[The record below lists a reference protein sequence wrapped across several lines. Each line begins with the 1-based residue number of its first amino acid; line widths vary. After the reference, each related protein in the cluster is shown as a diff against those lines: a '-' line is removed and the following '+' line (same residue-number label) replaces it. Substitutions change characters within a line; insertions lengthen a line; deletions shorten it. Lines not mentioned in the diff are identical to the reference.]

1 MVNVFDVNIKIVL
14 RFLPE
19 GFLLAPIDV
28 YSVNQNQLR
37 MEYLK
42 IMTDQKKSVLQVI
55 EASELSETEFCL
67 ITLTD
72 EKNIHYLSTDKINS
86 IIIKDVLKEQSIG
99 AIYIDEKDLSKLL
112 SFSKGSN
119 YLLVGN
125 PKLMPFSF

>member
-1 MVNVFDVNIKIVL
+1 MVNVFDINIKIVL
-14 RFLPE
+14 RFPPE
-19 GFLLAPIDV
+19 GFFVAPIDV
-28 YSVNQNQLR
+28 NSVNQNQLW

>member
-1 MVNVFDVNIKIVL
+1 
-14 RFLPE
+14 
-19 GFLLAPIDV
+19 
-28 YSVNQNQLR
+28 

-86 IIIKDVLKEQSIG
+86 IIIKDVLKEQSIA
-99 AIYIDEKDLSKLL
+99 AIYIDEKDLIKLL

>member
-1 MVNVFDVNIKIVL
+1 MVNEIKLIKIVL

-37 MEYLK
+37 VEYLK

-86 IIIKDVLKEQSIG
+86 IIIKDVLKEQSI
-99 AIYIDEKDLSKLL
+99 AAEYIDEKDLSKLL
-112 SFSKGSN
+112 SFSKGIN

>member
-1 MVNVFDVNIKIVL
+1 MVNVFDINIKIVL
-14 RFLPE
+14 RFPPE
-19 GFLLAPIDV
+19 GFFVAPIDV
-28 YSVNQNQLR
+28 NSVNQNQLG

-86 IIIKDVLKEQSIG
+86 IIIKDVLKEQSI
-99 AIYIDEKDLSKLL
+99 AAEYINEKDLSKLL

>member
-1 MVNVFDVNIKIVL
+1 MVNVFDINIKIVL
-14 RFLPE
+14 RFPPE

-28 YSVNQNQLR
+28 HSVNQNQR

-72 EKNIHYLSTDKINS
+72 EKNIHYLSTDRINS
-86 IIIKDVLKEQSIG
+86 IIIKDVLKEQSI
-99 AIYIDEKDLSKLL
+99 AAEYIDEKDLSKLL

>member
-1 MVNVFDVNIKIVL
+1 MVNVFDINIKIVL
-14 RFLPE
+14 RFPPE
-19 GFLLAPIDV
+19 GFFVAPIDV
-28 YSVNQNQLR
+28 NSVNQNQLG

-67 ITLTD
+67 ITLAE
-72 EKNIHYLSTDKINS
+72 EKNIHYLSTDGINS
-86 IIIKDVLKEQSIG
+86 IIIKDVLKEQSI
-99 AIYIDEKDLSKLL
+99 AAEYIDEKDLSKLL

>member
-14 RFLPE
+14 RFPPE
-19 GFLLAPIDV
+19 GFFVAPIDV
-28 YSVNQNQLR
+28 NSVNQNQLG

-86 IIIKDVLKEQSIG
+86 IIIKDVLKEQSI
-99 AIYIDEKDLSKLL
+99 AAEYINEKDLSKLL
-112 SFSKGSN
+112 SFSKGIN

>member
-14 RFLPE
+14 RFPPE
-19 GFLLAPIDV
+19 GFFVAPIDV
-28 YSVNQNQLR
+28 NSVNQNQLG

-55 EASELSETEFCL
+55 ETSELSETEFCL
-67 ITLTD
+67 ITLSD

-86 IIIKDVLKEQSIG
+86 IIIKDVLKEQSI
-99 AIYIDEKDLSKLL
+99 AAEYIDEKDLSKLL
-112 SFSKGSN
+112 SFSKGIN

>member
-1 MVNVFDVNIKIVL
+1 MVNVFDINIKIVL
-14 RFLPE
+14 RFPPE
-19 GFLLAPIDV
+19 GFFVAPIDV
-28 YSVNQNQLR
+28 NSVNQNQLG

-55 EASELSETEFCL
+55 EESELSETEFCL

-86 IIIKDVLKEQSIG
+86 IIIKDVLKEQSI
-99 AIYIDEKDLSKLL
+99 AAEYINEKDLSKLL
-112 SFSKGSN
+112 SFSKGIN

>member
-1 MVNVFDVNIKIVL
+1 MVNVIDVNIKIVL
-14 RFLPE
+14 RFPPE
-19 GFLLAPIDV
+19 GFFVAPIDV
-28 YSVNQNQLR
+28 NSVNQNQLG

-42 IMTDQKKSVLQVI
+42 IMTAQKKSVLQVI
-55 EASELSETEFCL
+55 AASELSETEFCL

-99 AIYIDEKDLSKLL
+99 AIYIDEKDLIKLL

>member
-1 MVNVFDVNIKIVL
+1 MVNEIKLIKIVL

-19 GFLLAPIDV
+19 GFLLAPINV
-28 YSVNQNQLR
+28 YSVNQNQLKV
-37 MEYLK
+37 EYLK

-67 ITLTD
+67 ITFTD
-72 EKNIHYLSTDKINS
+72 EKNIHYLSTDRINS

-99 AIYIDEKDLSKLL
+99 AIYIDEKDLIKLL

>member
-1 MVNVFDVNIKIVL
+1 MVNVFDINIKIVL
-14 RFLPE
+14 RFPPE
-19 GFLLAPIDV
+19 GFFVAPIDV
-28 YSVNQNQLR
+28 NSVNQNQLG

-42 IMTDQKKSVLQVI
+42 IMTDQMKSVLQVI

-86 IIIKDVLKEQSIG
+86 IIIKDVLKEQSI
-99 AIYIDEKDLSKLL
+99 AAEYIDEKDLSKLL
-112 SFSKGSN
+112 SFSKGIN

>member
-14 RFLPE
+14 RFPPE
-19 GFLLAPIDV
+19 GFFVTPIDV
-28 YSVNQNQLR
+28 NSVYQNQLG

-72 EKNIHYLSTDKINS
+72 EKNIHYLSTDRINS

-99 AIYIDEKDLSKLL
+99 AIYIDEKDLIKLL

>member
-1 MVNVFDVNIKIVL
+1 MVNVFDINIKIVL
-14 RFLPE
+14 RFPPE
-19 GFLLAPIDV
+19 GFFVAPIDV
-28 YSVNQNQLR
+28 NSVNQNQLG

-72 EKNIHYLSTDKINS
+72 EKNIHYLSTDRINS

>member
-1 MVNVFDVNIKIVL
+1 MVNEIKLIKIVL
-14 RFLPE
+14 RFPPE
-19 GFLLAPIDV
+19 GFFVAPIDV
-28 YSVNQNQLR
+28 NSVNQNQLR

-72 EKNIHYLSTDKINS
+72 EKNIHYLSTDRINS
-86 IIIKDVLKEQSIG
+86 IIIKDVLKEQSIV
-99 AIYIDEKDLSKLL
+99 AIYIDEKDLIKLL
-112 SFSKGSN
+112 SFSKGIN

>member
-1 MVNVFDVNIKIVL
+1 MVNEIKLIKIVL

-37 MEYLK
+37 VEYLK

>member
-1 MVNVFDVNIKIVL
+1 MVNEIKLIKIVL

-28 YSVNQNQLR
+28 YSVNQNQIR
-37 MEYLK
+37 VEYLK

-67 ITLTD
+67 ITFTD
-72 EKNIHYLSTDKINS
+72 ERNIHYLSTDKINS
-86 IIIKDVLKEQSIG
+86 IIIKDVLKEQSI
-99 AIYIDEKDLSKLL
+99 AAEYIDEKDLSKLL
-112 SFSKGSN
+112 SFSKGIN

>member
-1 MVNVFDVNIKIVL
+1 
-14 RFLPE
+14 
-19 GFLLAPIDV
+19 
-28 YSVNQNQLR
+28 
-37 MEYLK
+37 
-42 IMTDQKKSVLQVI
+42 MTDQKKSVLQVI
-55 EASELSETEFCL
+55 EASELNETEFCL
-67 ITLTD
+67 ITFTD

>member
-1 MVNVFDVNIKIVL
+1 MVNEIKLIKIVL

-28 YSVNQNQLR
+28 YSVNQNQIR
-37 MEYLK
+37 VEYLK

-72 EKNIHYLSTDKINS
+72 EKNIHYLSTDRINL

-99 AIYIDEKDLSKLL
+99 AIYIDEKDLIKLL
-112 SFSKGSN
+112 SFSRGSN

>member
-1 MVNVFDVNIKIVL
+1 MVNVFDINIKIVL
-14 RFLPE
+14 RFPPE
-19 GFLLAPIDV
+19 GFLLSPIDV
-28 YSVNQNQLR
+28 HSVNQNQLR
-37 MEYLK
+37 VEYLK

-112 SFSKGSN
+112 SFSKGIN

>member
-14 RFLPE
+14 RFPPE
-19 GFLLAPIDV
+19 GFFVAPIDV
-28 YSVNQNQLR
+28 NSVNQNQLG

-99 AIYIDEKDLSKLL
+99 AIYIDEKDLIKLL

>member
-14 RFLPE
+14 RFPPE
-19 GFLLAPIDV
+19 GFFVAPIDV
-28 YSVNQNQLR
+28 NSVNQNQLG

-86 IIIKDVLKEQSIG
+86 IIIKDVLKEQSIR
-99 AIYIDEKDLSKLL
+99 AIYIDEKDLIKLL

>member
-1 MVNVFDVNIKIVL
+1 MVNEIKLIKIVL

-19 GFLLAPIDV
+19 GFLLTPIDV

-72 EKNIHYLSTDKINS
+72 EKNIHYLSTDRINS

-99 AIYIDEKDLSKLL
+99 AIYIDEKDLIKLL

>member
-14 RFLPE
+14 RFPPE
-19 GFLLAPIDV
+19 GFFVAPIDV
-28 YSVNQNQLR
+28 NSVNQNQLG

-86 IIIKDVLKEQSIG
+86 IIFKDVLKEQSIG

-112 SFSKGSN
+112 SLSKGSN

>member
-1 MVNVFDVNIKIVL
+1 MVNVFDINIKIVL
-14 RFLPE
+14 RFPPE
-19 GFLLAPIDV
+19 GFFVAPIDV
-28 YSVNQNQLR
+28 NSVNQNQLR
-37 MEYLK
+37 VEYLK

-72 EKNIHYLSTDKINS
+72 EKNIHYLSTDRINS

-99 AIYIDEKDLSKLL
+99 AIYIDEKDLIKLL

>member
-1 MVNVFDVNIKIVL
+1 MVNVFDINIKIVL
-14 RFLPE
+14 RFPPE
-19 GFLLAPIDV
+19 GFFVAPIDV
-28 YSVNQNQLR
+28 NSVYQNQLG

-99 AIYIDEKDLSKLL
+99 AIYIDEKDLIKLL

>member
-1 MVNVFDVNIKIVL
+1 MVNVFDINIKIVL
-14 RFLPE
+14 RFPPE

-37 MEYLK
+37 VEYLK

-86 IIIKDVLKEQSIG
+86 IIIKDVLKEQSIR
-99 AIYIDEKDLSKLL
+99 AIYIDEKDLIKLL

>member
-1 MVNVFDVNIKIVL
+1 MVNVFDINIKIVL
-14 RFLPE
+14 RFPPE
-19 GFLLAPIDV
+19 GFFVAPIDV
-28 YSVNQNQLR
+28 NSVNQNQLG

-86 IIIKDVLKEQSIG
+86 IIIKDVLKEQSI
-99 AIYIDEKDLSKLL
+99 AAEYIDEKDLSKLL
-112 SFSKGSN
+112 SFSKGIN

>member
-1 MVNVFDVNIKIVL
+1 MVNVFDINIKIVL
-14 RFLPE
+14 RFPPE
-19 GFLLAPIDV
+19 GFFVAPIDV
-28 YSVNQNQLR
+28 NSVNQNQLG

-55 EASELSETEFCL
+55 ETSELSETEFCL

-99 AIYIDEKDLSKLL
+99 AIYIDEKDLIKLL

>member
-1 MVNVFDVNIKIVL
+1 MVNEIKLIKIVL

-19 GFLLAPIDV
+19 GFFVAPIDV
-28 YSVNQNQLR
+28 YSVNQPQLR
-37 MEYLK
+37 MEYIK

-72 EKNIHYLSTDKINS
+72 EKNIHYLSTDRINS

-99 AIYIDEKDLSKLL
+99 AIYLDEKDLIKLL

>member
-14 RFLPE
+14 RFPPE
-19 GFLLAPIDV
+19 GFFVAPIDV
-28 YSVNQNQLR
+28 NSVNQNQLG

-86 IIIKDVLKEQSIG
+86 IIIKDVLKEQSIA

-112 SFSKGSN
+112 SFSKGIN

>member
-14 RFLPE
+14 RFPPE
-19 GFLLAPIDV
+19 GFFVAPIDV
-28 YSVNQNQLR
+28 NSVNQNQLR

-86 IIIKDVLKEQSIG
+86 IIIKDVLKEQSIA

-112 SFSKGSN
+112 SFSKGIN

>member
-1 MVNVFDVNIKIVL
+1 MVNEIKLIKIVL

-19 GFLLAPIDV
+19 GFLLALIDV
-28 YSVNQNQLR
+28 ISVNQNQLW

-72 EKNIHYLSTDKINS
+72 EKNIHYLSTDRINS
-86 IIIKDVLKEQSIG
+86 IIIKDVLKEQSI
-99 AIYIDEKDLSKLL
+99 AAEYIDEKDLIKLL

>member
-1 MVNVFDVNIKIVL
+1 MVNEIKLIKIVL

-19 GFLLAPIDV
+19 GFLLAPINV
-28 YSVNQNQLR
+28 YSVNQNQLKV
-37 MEYLK
+37 EYLK

-72 EKNIHYLSTDKINS
+72 EKNIHYLSTDRINS

-99 AIYIDEKDLSKLL
+99 AIYIDEKELIKLL

>member
-1 MVNVFDVNIKIVL
+1 MVNEIKLIKIVL

-86 IIIKDVLKEQSIG
+86 IIIKDVLKEQSI
-99 AIYIDEKDLSKLL
+99 AAEYINEKDLSKLL
-112 SFSKGSN
+112 SFSKGIN

>member
-1 MVNVFDVNIKIVL
+1 
-14 RFLPE
+14 
-19 GFLLAPIDV
+19 
-28 YSVNQNQLR
+28 
-37 MEYLK
+37 
-42 IMTDQKKSVLQVI
+42 LQVI

-119 YLLVGN
+119 YLLAGN

>member
-1 MVNVFDVNIKIVL
+1 MVNVFDINIKIVL
-14 RFLPE
+14 RFPPE
-19 GFLLAPIDV
+19 GFFVAPIDV
-28 YSVNQNQLR
+28 NSVNQNQLG

-99 AIYIDEKDLSKLL
+99 AIYIDEKDLIKLL

>member
-1 MVNVFDVNIKIVL
+1 MVNEIKLIKIVL

-28 YSVNQNQLR
+28 YSVNQNQIR
-37 MEYLK
+37 VEYLK

-86 IIIKDVLKEQSIG
+86 IIIKDVLKEQSI
-99 AIYIDEKDLSKLL
+99 AAEYINEKDLSKLL
-112 SFSKGSN
+112 SFSKGIN

>member
-1 MVNVFDVNIKIVL
+1 MVNEIKLIKIVL

-19 GFLLAPIDV
+19 GFLFAPIDV

-37 MEYLK
+37 VEYLK

-67 ITLTD
+67 ITLAE
-72 EKNIHYLSTDKINS
+72 EKNIHYLSTDRINS

-99 AIYIDEKDLSKLL
+99 AIYIDEKDLIKLL